1 VDAIKIS
8 DTGTNLLITGPDR
21 GAVQA
26 ALDGM
31 IARGSSVVSPPAQ
44 IGQKWLASCS
54 KPLAQDASGGQ
65 ESGRESDQF
74 DDVIRD
80 ALWKQVRVEE
90 AGAKMIVTGKEK
102 ALVEKALQLLA
113 AQGSGAATPVAPF
126 GNGWIGSCENPKA
139 EAEVS
144 VERLGHQVIL
154 SGPSE
159 AAVRDKLRELQVGGA
174 KALGEV
180 EKIGDK
186 FMVVCDYRS

>member
-1 VDAIKIS
+1 MDAIKIS
-8 DTGTNLLITGPDR
+8 DTGTNLLITGSDR

-31 IARGSSVVSPPAQ
+31 IARGSSMVSPPAQ

-54 KPLAQDASGGQ
+54 KPATQDTSGSA
-65 ESGRESDQF
+65 ESGPF

-80 ALWKQVRVEE
+80 AVWTSVRVEE
-90 AGAKMIVTGKEK
+90 AGANLIVTGKEK

-113 AQGSGAATPVAPF
+113 AQGSGAVAPVAPF
-126 GNGWIGSCENPKA
+126 GNGWIGSCANPKA

-159 AAVRDKLRELQVGGA
+159 AAVRDKLRDLQVGGA
-174 KALGEV
+174 KAVGEV

-186 FMVVCDYRS
+186 YMVVCDYRA